1 MSEFD
6 RADST
11 TDTEEIFVA
20 EPILTGEADEL
31 PPPPRWL
38 KRLSKWFRV
47 GLGLFILLSVLL
59 SAIGCSRSTSGVPW
73 QQATAV
79 TPSAVIE
86 RAIAQNTTLRGE
98 QAAKVAETMQAW
110 EVRGKSDR
118 LVVFNFN
125 SPELCGA
132 LGCLYTGMWLREN
145 QPAAQVLSMYL
156 NPNLPEGRSLFEVL
170 GSQGGDRNKNLP
182 CLKVMQVEQTRLRQ
196 INLCFN
202 GRQYQIVDSQLYNAT
217 DKF

>member
-6 RADST
+6 RADSAIPV
-11 TDTEEIFVA
+11 EEISIT
-20 EPILTGEADEL
+20 EPILVGEADEI

-47 GLGLFILLSVLL
+47 GLGVFILLSVLL
-59 SAIGCSRSTSGVPW
+59 SVIGCSHSVFGVPW

-79 TPSAVIE
+79 APAAVIE
-86 RAIAQNTTLRGE
+86 QTIAQNTTLTGE
-98 QAAKVAETMQAW
+98 QAAKVAKTMQAW
-110 EVRGKSDR
+110 EVRGKLGR

-125 SPELCGA
+125 TPELCGA
-132 LGCLYTGMWLREN
+132 LGCLYMGMWLREN

-170 GSQGGDRNKNLP
+170 GGEGDRNRELP
-182 CLKVMQVEQTRLRQ
+182 CLKVMQLEQVRLRQ

-202 GRQYQIVDSQLYNAT
+202 GRQYQIVNSQLYNVT
-217 DKF
+217 DKL